1 MNAKLLM
8 WAAPALFLAIATP
21 VAAQQQSES
30 YKFLQAVKD
39 AKGND
44 VIAMLDK
51 PGSSIVNA
59 RDINS
64 GEGALH
70 IVVKRGDETYLRY
83 LLQKGADANIRD
95 RNGNTPLILA
105 VQGGQRDMIPIL
117 AAAKANP
124 NLGNQSGVTPLILA
138 VQGRSIDMV
147 RLLLAAKADPDQA
160 DVMAGLSAREY
171 AAQDTR
177 NTAIAKLF
185 DETPK
190 RTRAAVSGPRL

>member
-1 MNAKLLM
+1 MMPKFLIPLSLVAML
-8 WAAPALFLAIATP
+8 AAP

-30 YKFLQAVKD
+30 YKFLQAIKE

-44 VIAMLDK
+44 VIAMLDR
-51 PGSSIVNA
+51 PGSTIVNA
-59 RDINS
+59 RDLTS

-83 LLQKGADANIRD
+83 LLQKGADPNLRD
-95 RNGNTPLILA
+95 ARGNTPMLLA

-147 RLLLAAKADPDQA
+147 RLLIAAGADPDQA
-160 DVMAGLSAREY
+160 DVMAGLSARDY
-171 AAQDTR
+171 ATQDSR
-177 NTAIAKLF
+177 NPAIAKLF
-185 DETPK
+185 AETPK
-190 RTRAAVSGPRL
+190 KARPAVSGPKF